1 MSHLKASSATARK
14 KINLIISNRDKYSIS
29 AMCEF
34 LGTSRSLV
42 YYHLNKVDNFEKLE
56 NEEELLDSIKT
67 IFKRSKNNYGTR
79 KIKLELSKINI
90 VASRR
95 KISRIIKENSKV

>member
-1 MSHLKASSATARK
+1 M
-14 KINLIISNRDKYSIS
+14 
-29 AMCEF
+29 
-34 LGTSRSLV
+34 

>member
-1 MSHLKASSATARK
+1 
-14 KINLIISNRDKYSIS
+14 
-29 AMCEF
+29 MCEF

-42 YYHLNKVDNFEKLE
+42 YYHLNKVDDFEKLE